1 MILQD
6 RKVNK
11 IKQVGI
17 DHMEKMNNYMENPS
31 ISLPYAPLGYH
42 KQQVASFSTRQN
54 LSPNLIS
61 WLKILEELDFGFTH
75 YLPWN

>member
-17 DHMEKMNNYMENPS
+17 DHMEKMNNCMENPS
-31 ISLPYAPLGYH
+31 ISLH
-42 KQQVASFSTRQN
+42 T
-54 LSPNLIS
+54 
-61 WLKILEELDFGFTH
+61 
-75 YLPWN
+75 LP